1 MIYIWPVAPTWFR
14 EAMPTPTKPT
24 TKRARI
30 DAACDRCRRRK
41 QKCDGARPECG
52 SCSARGAEC
61 VYGKRYSRSHVSED
75 YVRQL
80 EAKLGIDR
88 RRRPLE
94 AMAGDDDDD
103 GRDDGRDD
111 DQEPRPP
118 LPAPAWTDP
127 LTPTVGFDPILGALS
142 AAATAAVAPSATVG
156 AGNGAAATTTADNTT
171 TGVPMSAPPTE
182 PLPLPLPNGSGHD
195 SGRGSVHSTHSA
207 GGLRALASASAT
219 AAPLV
224 TLALMALAALAPVAV
239 PITALPANSGTT
251 GADTDGMGAGRP
263 DDYYGRLAVA
273 LFLNQLS
280 AQVDGEIPAN
290 AVPFEPELEVYLMG
304 YGSDNLDDV
313 ALPAPA
319 VAEKFVDDYF
329 TYAWTL
335 YPFVHRPTFMA
346 TYRKIWDGHGVQNTL
361 FYCILNL
368 TMAIGSLLLPLVDLD
383 EKMATSQVFFRR
395 SQHLLRVDMMDQ
407 GSLLG
412 VQALL
417 LTGQYLQATPQ
428 SAGCWNYIGLAI
440 RMAQGLG
447 LHDQEPCPRLPLL
460 LDKPQ
465 PTLPM
470 GKHKLLCI
478 YREMRRRVWAGCVVM
493 DRIVL
498 LTFGRPLMV
507 TDWLPTEVEPVDD
520 EYVTDEGI
528 NVPQE
533 QHRLEL
539 CFFEQTIKL
548 YHILGEVLQTFYTAT
563 APLLIDD
570 ILVQVFEF
578 EKKLNRFRDGV
589 PEFIRPDAAM
599 IEPRWA
605 RQANVLRLRYLHL
618 KMMLY
623 RSVLVP
629 AKLVL
634 NDLLGL
640 AQTAVAGQC
649 VITAIRVVKYIG
661 GHVNDADN
669 GASLLPAHWYNIF
682 YVYTANTV
690 LLAAKLQPGIMATV
704 SSEELDE
711 AWNMG
716 LDLLDRYRRHSQSAE
731 KCIRVLEVMGEKVG
745 MATTSGQ
752 QKEMD
757 QNMLLS
763 LLYDTLGPLGGPF
776 FYNGGL

>member
-1 MIYIWPVAPTWFR
+1 
-14 EAMPTPTKPT
+14 MPTPTKPT

-52 SCSARGAEC
+52 SCLARGAEC

-103 GRDDGRDD
+103 GREDGRDDGRDD
-111 DQEPRPP
+111 DQAPRPPP

-142 AAATAAVAPSATVG
+142 AAAAVAPSATVG
-156 AGNGAAATTTADNTT
+156 AGSGAGATTTAEHTI
-171 TGVPMSAPPTE
+171 E
-182 PLPLPLPNGSGHD
+182 QLPLPLPNGSGHG

-224 TLALMALAALAPVAV
+224 TLALMALAALALAAAPLVTLALAV

-346 TYRKIWDGHGVQNTL
+346 TYRKIWDGHGVHNTL

-395 SQHLLRVDMMDQ
+395 SQHLLKVDMMDQ

-548 YHILGEVLQTFYTAT
+548 YQILGEVLQTFYTAT

-589 PEFIRPDAAM
+589 PEFIKPDAAM